1 MKIEIDKVARLS
13 RLELSGAEKEEFTRQ
28 LTDIIEYVEKIKE
41 LDTSSVS
48 PADHI
53 TDVKNVFRSDAVG
66 TSLDRDKIENI
77 APSFEN
83 GHFVVP
89 KIIE

>member
-1 MKIEIDKVARLS
+1 MKIDIEKVARLS
-13 RLELSGAEKEEFTRQ
+13 RLELSEPEKEEFTRQ

-41 LDTSSVS
+41 LDTSTVI

-53 TDVKNVFRSDAVG
+53 TDVKNVFRKDAVG
-66 TSLDRDKIENI
+66 PSLKQESIARN

>member
-1 MKIEIDKVARLS
+1 MKIEIEKVASLA
-13 RLELSGAEKEEFTRQ
+13 RLELTEQEKGEYTRQ

-41 LDTSSVS
+41 LDTSAIE

-53 TDVKNVFRSDAVG
+53 TDVKNVFRKDLVKK
-66 TSLDRDKIENI
+66 SLDRDAIEKN

>member
-1 MKIEIDKVARLS
+1 MKIEIEKVARLA
-13 RLELSGAEKEEFTRQ
+13 RLELSEEEKTEYTRQ

-41 LDTSSVS
+41 LDTASVA

-53 TDVKNVFRSDAVG
+53 TDIKNIFREDRVC
-66 TSLDRDKIENI
+66 TSLNREDIEKN

>member
-1 MKIEIDKVARLS
+1 MKIDIEKVSRLS
-13 RLELSGAEKEEFTRQ
+13 RLELSESEKEEFTRQ

-41 LDTSSVS
+41 LDTSAVS

-53 TDVKNVFRSDAVG
+53 TDVKNVFRHDTTG
-66 TSLDRDKIENI
+66 KSLDRDMIEKN